1 MLENKGTRAGKI
13 EDRLLTY
20 AKKQQK
26 ANEVM
31 EKTMSEKSFQ
41 SSISTKEQKPSAV
54 VSRLMDYGKLYEQ
67 KRVEREQ
74 KFLKTQTFKPN
85 IEKSNEVIQ
94 VKSRYK
100 MPRGNT
106 KTQNDNGETH
116 NFLKYTRSNLNSD
129 TDKIEKDDE
138 SSDAD
143 NDFGSRLY
151 NSGFK
156 EPSKKM
162 QMIQDNY
169 DKNHPFHPKIDDTS
183 KALAEDKYNKELVDQ
198 NETSVHE
205 RLYNLHFNKKQNNG
219 DESEFKPQLNKNSE
233 EIIRLMKEGND
244 YDKTN
249 RWKSLYNLGVE
260 RQIIRKKMEDEIRQ
274 LREEETLENFTF
286 KPQILPYQGDKS
298 EDAPK
303 DVVDRTKEW
312 ASTLEMKKDIIA
324 ESYLK
329 NQMIKEQNEWTFK
342 PRLIAEEKLKER
354 NITTSELSS
363 RVDIQVNPAS
373 LETFYKRMSEIH
385 FRKRLQEEYEENY
398 WGSGKNWINKLT
410 LPAIPDFN
418 EKKPLPSLEQV
429 KCITKPVI
437 RDGEIVKDPFI
448 QIYRHD
454 NYKKSNITNALRG
467 EGREEEFDE
476 IRKKNDNFREELFE
490 ENVEYDDWVDF
501 LHNQIKELDL

>member
-1 MLENKGTRAGKI
+1 MDAEDQLQSIHDKSLASETSSIVDALNVEERLYMMDNIYKERRNEKLKAAEEERKLKESQSKPVINKKSQKMLENKGNRVGKI

-26 ANEVM
+26 TNEIM

-41 SSISTKEQKPSAV
+41 SNVSTTQQKPSAV
-54 VSRLMDYGKLYEQ
+54 VSRLMDYGKLYQQ

-74 KFLKTQTFKPN
+74 KILKTQTFKPN

-100 MPRGNT
+100 MPKGNA
-106 KTQNDNGETH
+106 KAQNDNGETH

-129 TDKIEKDDE
+129 TDRVERDEE

-162 QMIQDNY
+162 QLIQDNY

-183 KALAEDKYNKELVDQ
+183 KALAESKYNKELA
-198 NETSVHE
+198 NASETSIHE
-205 RLYNLHFNKKQNNG
+205 RLYNLHFNKKQNTD
-219 DESEFKPQLNKNSE
+219 DESQFKPQLNKNSE

-244 YDKTN
+244 YDKDN

-260 RQIIRKKMEDEIRQ
+260 RQMIRKKMEDEIRQ
-274 LREEETLENFTF
+274 LREEETLENFPF
-286 KPQILPYQGDKS
+286 KPQILPYQTEKS

-312 ASTLEMKKDIIA
+312 ASTLEMKKDLIA
-324 ESYLK
+324 ESYLR
-329 NQMIKEQNEWTFK
+329 NQIVKEQNE
-342 PRLIAEEKLKER
+342 
-354 NITTSELSS
+354 
-363 RVDIQVNPAS
+363 
-373 LETFYKRMSEIH
+373 
-385 FRKRLQEEYEENY
+385 
-398 WGSGKNWINKLT
+398 
-410 LPAIPDFN
+410 
-418 EKKPLPSLEQV
+418 
-429 KCITKPVI
+429 
-437 RDGEIVKDPFI
+437 
-448 QIYRHD
+448 
-454 NYKKSNITNALRG
+454 
-467 EGREEEFDE
+467 
-476 IRKKNDNFREELFE
+476 
-490 ENVEYDDWVDF
+490 
-501 LHNQIKELDL
+501 